1 MTLYVYMYTIW
12 HHIISVKNATQ
23 YSQSFELPLG
33 TTKAATGHDKRVSEQ
48 LDSTVPYLPLKEVIE
63 QLWNSFTF
71 SCLSERILISCSC
84 GTKAEI
90 FELSR
95 ATAN

>member
-1 MTLYVYMYTIW
+1 MIDVRIFL
-12 HHIISVKNATQ
+12 NE
-23 YSQSFELPLG
+23 SF
-33 TTKAATGHDKRVSEQ
+33 RVCQNRS
-48 LDSTVPYLPLKEVIE
+48 LV
-63 QLWNSFTF
+63 
-71 SCLSERILISCSC
+71 SC